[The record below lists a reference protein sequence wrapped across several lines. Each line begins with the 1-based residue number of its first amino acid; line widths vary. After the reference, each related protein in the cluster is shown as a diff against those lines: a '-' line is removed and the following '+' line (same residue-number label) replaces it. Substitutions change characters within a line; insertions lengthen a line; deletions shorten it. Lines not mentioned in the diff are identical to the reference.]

1 MKAKAADV
9 MTIAKSFVGTKESPS
24 GSNNVVFNTDYYG
37 HAVRDGVPKGV
48 TYPWCCVFVWDV
60 FRIAGASKLFC
71 DGQKV
76 NYCPTVHNWAKK
88 NGLIVDKTKG
98 QYGDLILFDWN
109 ANGLADHIGFVLDN
123 KGNGNYTTIEGNTSI
138 TSNDNGGKVMERNRK
153 SKEIL
158 AIIRPRYD
166 TTPAPKPVEPAKTTT
181 PTAPKAGQ
189 AVQLRNANLY
199 ASTATSI
206 PTKKLTGTF
215 YLYDGKAVA
224 GRYRITNSAK
234 NANKKPL
241 VLYVTG
247 WIDKGAVV

>member
-1 MKAKAADV
+1 MTASQIMK
-9 MTIAKSFVGTKESPS
+9 IARMYVGTKESPS

-37 HAVRDGVPKGV
+37 HAVRDGKPNKGD

-123 KGNGNYTTIEGNTSI
+123 KGGGNYTTIEGNTSV

-153 SKEIL
+153 AKEVL
-158 AIIRPRYD
+158 AVIRPSYQE
-166 TTPAPKPVEPAKTTT
+166 PEPEPKPAEPAKPKA
-181 PTAPKAGQ
+181 PTAGQ
-189 AVQLRNANLY
+189 AVNLRGVNLY
-199 ASTATSI
+199 ASTSSSI
-206 PTKKLTGTF
+206 PARKITGTY
-215 YLYDGKAVA
+215 YLYDGKSVA
-224 GRYRITNSAK
+224 GRYRITNNPK
-234 NANKKPL
+234 NANKKPMI
-241 VLYVTG
+241 LYVTG